1 MAITGIPISED
12 QCIGDSLSIINSA
25 FTTLDT
31 RVTAAAAAAGT
42 VTRVAGTAPI
52 SVATGT
58 TTPLVSITAATTS
71 AAGSMS
77 STDKAKLNDISAIT
91 GIVKCNGYGDFSAA
105 SSVTDYAVP
114 TGNIATATK
123 LQTARTING
132 ASFDGSANITIP
144 STSFSGANVAKAWV
158 NFNGITGAIRASF
171 NVSSITRNGTP
182 NTDGSGD
189 ITISFTNPMADTNYV
204 VLCNGTS
211 EGIDAGYGTYAI
223 RAASMSS
230 APTLM
235 STSQVR
241 IVMGGK
247 LNGVSNYNMFTT
259 TVAIFGN

>member
-42 VTRVAGTAPI
+42 VTSVAGTAPI

-77 STDKAKLNDISAIT
+77 STDKARLNDISAIT
-91 GIVKCNGYGDFSAA
+91 GIVKCNGSGDFSAA
-105 SSVTDYAVP
+105 SSGTDYAVP

-123 LQTARTING
+123 LATARTING

-158 NFNGITGAIRASF
+158 NFSGASAVIRGDH
-171 NVSSITRNGTP
+171 NVSSVTKNGT
-182 NTDGSGD
+182 GD
-189 ITISFTNPMADTNYV
+189 YTVNFATPMADANYSV
-204 VLCNGTS
+204 SGSVEQDNIYTSSIGINSVTPTITTGNVRVLVTGSSSTVQSPLNLTYCN
-211 EGIDAGYGTYAI
+211 I
-223 RAASMSS
+223 
-230 APTLM
+230 
-235 STSQVR
+235 
-241 IVMGGK
+241 
-247 LNGVSNYNMFTT
+247 
-259 TVAIFGN
+259 AIFGN

>member
-1 MAITGIPISED
+1 MPTTIT
-12 QCIGDSLSIINSA
+12 SA
-25 FTTLDT
+25 GVTFTDTTTL
-31 RVTAAAAAAGT
+31 
-42 VTRVAGTAPI
+42 
-52 SVATGT
+52 
-58 TTPLVSITAATTS
+58 TS
-71 AAGSMS
+71 ANGVPSAL
-77 STDKAKLNDISAIT
+77 KLT
-91 GIVKCNGYGDFSAA
+91 
-105 SSVTDYAVP
+105 
-114 TGNIATATK
+114 
-123 LQTARTING
+123 TARTING
-132 ASFDGSANITIP
+132 VSFDGTGNITIP
-144 STSFSGANVAKAWV
+144 ATASGANVAKAWV

-247 LNGVSNYNMFTT
+247 ANGASNYNMFTT